1 MIYVSYAIR
10 KINAVYFFLAV
21 IDAVVINA
29 LCIILKFIKNVP
41 NVLKNVFAL
50 YQKFMIH
57 NINNFLIKLFKSLLF
72 LFVKIYLTII
82 ILLLMILYILLIL
95 ILISLLLLILLLIL
109 LLTLSLFVYKAI
121 LKIIIL
127 YKLNKTKIAT
137 FFNIFIFFC
146 FIYSLFYKK
155 YKFLF

>member
-10 KINAVYFFLAV
+10 KINAVYFFLVDIDAAV
-21 IDAVVINA
+21 INV
-29 LCIILKFIKNVP
+29 LCIILKFIKNVR

-57 NINNFLIKLFKSLLF
+57 SINIFLIKLFKLLLLLLF
-72 LFVKIYLTII
+72 RKLNLKLNSIII

-95 ILISLLLLILLLIL
+95 ISLLLLIL
-109 LLTLSLFVYKAI
+109 LLTLSLFVYKTI

-137 FFNIFIFFC
+137 FFNIFFC
-146 FIYSLFYKK
+146 SIYSLFYKK